1 MGVLINGVI
10 ETVKDRPLVA
20 VLAPLAAS
28 LVQPMIS
35 SVAKL
40 SLEEK
45 LEEREKDIKKWIK
58 NFNFTPSKL

>member
-10 ETVKDRPLVA
+10 EIVKDRPLVA

-45 LEEREKDIKKWIK
+45 LEEREKDIKKMDK
-58 NFNFTPSKL
+58 KF

>member
-10 ETVKDRPLVA
+10 EIVNDRPLVA

-45 LEEREKDIKKWIK
+45 LEEREKDIKKMDK
-58 NFNFTPSKL
+58 KF